1 MRMFNLM
8 HVVKSGRGASRQSY
22 LDVKRLTQPVNEEIG
37 GMFMAA
43 IHGGI
48 PKELP
53 FFNL

>member
-1 MRMFNLM
+1 M
-8 HVVKSGRGASRQSY
+8 HVVKSGQGASRQSY